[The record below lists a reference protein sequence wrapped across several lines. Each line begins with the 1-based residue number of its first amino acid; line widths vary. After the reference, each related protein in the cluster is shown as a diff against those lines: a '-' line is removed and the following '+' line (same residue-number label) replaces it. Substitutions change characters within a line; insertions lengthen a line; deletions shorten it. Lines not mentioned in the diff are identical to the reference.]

1 MREAGEPSTGHV
13 TVSRRC
19 AHPPGLIWSH
29 RSRSRATQ
37 RGRKAK
43 AALGGA
49 PSTKRGQG
57 QYKGRSPIG
66 SRPGPGPP
74 IHHKRILM
82 RPVAAGVTA

>member
-19 AHPPGLIWSH
+19 ARPPGLIWSH
-29 RSRSRATQ
+29 HPRTRATQ

-43 AALGGA
+43 AALGGG

-57 QYKGRSPIG
+57 QYKGRSPNAPACG
-66 SRPGPGPP
+66 C
-74 IHHKRILM
+74 
-82 RPVAAGVTA
+82 

>member
-19 AHPPGLIWSH
+19 ARPPGLIWSH
-29 RSRSRATQ
+29 HPRTRATQ

-43 AALGGA
+43 AALGGG

-57 QYKGRSPIG
+57 QYKGRSPNAPACG
-66 SRPGPGPP
+66 CQGPAGAEGGGPSRAMDN
-74 IHHKRILM
+74 RI
-82 RPVAAGVTA
+82 